1 MESLSRRA
9 FLRASGVGVGA
20 AMGGALVASTA
31 CADEGAEAPAPRKV
45 RAAVFSSSGGTA
57 IAAARVADALSTDV
71 EIIDQTPLSSRD
83 EEISFSSDEIAIMAA
98 PAYGGN
104 IPLVPNMFT
113 NLKSDQ
119 TPCVL
124 VAAYGNREA
133 ENNWAQMN
141 KIATENGFVVIGA
154 IKIITPHIQA
164 ATVGLNR
171 PNLNDLSVIEEFAGK
186 VLAKLD
192 SGELEP
198 IVVEGN
204 PENTEKSSSEAEQLR
219 DDELCTHCGTCVTN
233 CPAGA
238 IDAETL
244 EINHDVCIFC
254 QHCVFVCPECAR
266 TYKLDWDKRDAEY
279 GSPRKEITYV
289 V

>member
-1 MESLSRRA
+1 MEQLSRRA
-9 FLRASGVGVGA
+9 FLKTSGAGIGA
-20 AMGGALVASTA
+20 AVGGTLLASA
-31 CADEGAEAPAPRKV
+31 AIAEEPSAEAAPRKV
-45 RAAVFSSSGGTA
+45 RAAVFSASGGTA
-57 IAAARVADALSTDV
+57 IAAMRVADALSSDV

-83 EEISFSSDEIAIMAA
+83 EEIAFASDEICIMAA

-113 NLKSDQ
+113 NLKGDQ

-124 VAAYGNREA
+124 VAAFGNREA

-141 KIATENGFVVIGA
+141 KIATENGFVVVGA
-154 IKIITPHIQA
+154 IKVITPHIQA

-171 PNLNDLSVIEEFAGK
+171 PNLDDLAVIEEFAGK

-192 SGELEP
+192 AGELEP
-198 IVVEGN
+198 IEVEGN

-219 DDELCTHCGTCVTN
+219 DDELCTHCGTCVIN

-266 TYKLDWDKRDAEY
+266 TYKLDWDKRDGEY
-279 GSPRKEITYV
+279 GRPRKEITYV